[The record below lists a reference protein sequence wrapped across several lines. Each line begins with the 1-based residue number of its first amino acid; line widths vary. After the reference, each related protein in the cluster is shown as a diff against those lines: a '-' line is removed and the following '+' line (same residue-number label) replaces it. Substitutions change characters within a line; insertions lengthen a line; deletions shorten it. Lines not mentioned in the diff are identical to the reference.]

1 MTSKKQLIL
10 LIVLSIVFVLGV
22 CGGAFAAPQA
32 SVQTTTTTTT
42 QTTLASVATTT
53 TTTMPTTI
61 TTTTTTTTTVPT
73 ITTTKHTTAGDYE
86 VAQYIWSYFK
96 KLGWSDSVAAGV
108 MGNIMTES
116 GGQSLK
122 NIQWWIKD
130 SHGNHYGICQWS
142 LKYYPEIDNASLDE
156 QLDFLASGIEKEI
169 NSFGYNYKSGFDY
182 QQFLELSSVEEAAL
196 AFAKS
201 YERCRGG
208 SGYDRRTKNA
218 KIAYNYFVG

>member
-10 LIVLSIVFVLGV
+10 LIVLSIVFVLGI

-42 QTTLASVATTT
+42 QTTLALVATT
-53 TTTMPTTI
+53 TTTMPTTTI
-61 TTTTTTTTTVPT
+61 TTTTTTMP
-73 ITTTKHTTAGDYE
+73 ITTTTTKYTPTGDYE
-86 VAQYIWSYFK
+86 VAKYIWSYFK

-108 MGNIMTES
+108 MGNNMTES
-116 GGQSLK
+116 GGQSLE

-142 LKYYPEIDNASLDE
+142 LKYYPEIDNASLDK

-169 NSFGYNYKSGFDY
+169 NSFGYKYKSGFDY
-182 QQFLELSSVEEAAL
+182 QQFLELDSVDEAAL

>member
-10 LIVLSIVFVLGV
+10 LIVLSIVFVLGI
-22 CGGAFAAPQA
+22 CGGAFTAPQT

-42 QTTLASVATTT
+42 QTTLASV
-53 TTTMPTTI
+53 
-61 TTTTTTTTTVPT
+61 TTTTTTVPT
-73 ITTTKHTTAGDYE
+73 ITTTTITTTTTRPTTTTKYTPTGDYE
-86 VAQYIWSYFK
+86 VAKYIWSYFK

-116 GGQSLK
+116 GGQSLED
-122 NIQWWIKD
+122 IQWWIKD
-130 SHGNHYGICQWS
+130 SRGNHYGICQWS
-142 LKYYPEIDNASLDE
+142 LKYYSEIDNASLDE
-156 QLDFLASGIEKEI
+156 QLDFLASSIEKEI
-169 NSFGYNYKSGFDY
+169 NSFGYKYKSGFDY
-182 QQFLELSSVEEAAL
+182 QQFLELDSVDEAAL

>member
-10 LIVLSIVFVLGV
+10 LIVLSIVFALGI

-42 QTTLASVATTT
+42 QTTLALVATTTTTMPTTTITTT
-53 TTTMPTTI
+53 TTTMPTT
-61 TTTTTTTTTVPT
+61 TTTTTKYIPT
-73 ITTTKHTTAGDYE
+73 GDYE
-86 VAQYIWSYFK
+86 VAKYIWSYFK
-96 KLGWSDSVAAGV
+96 KLGWSDKVAAGV

-116 GGQSLK
+116 GGQSLE
-122 NIQWWIKD
+122 NIQWWVKA

-142 LKYYPEIDNASLDE
+142 LKYYPEIDNASLDK
-156 QLDFLASGIEKEI
+156 QLEFLASGIEKEI
-169 NSFGYNYKSGFDY
+169 NSFGYKYKSGFDY
-182 QQFLELSSVEEAAL
+182 EQFLELDSVDEAAL

>member
-10 LIVLSIVFVLGV
+10 LIVLSIVFVLGI

-42 QTTLASVATTT
+42 QTTLASVTTT
-53 TTTMPTTI
+53 TTTMPTTTTI
-61 TTTTTTTTTVPT
+61 TTTTTMPTTTT
-73 ITTTKHTTAGDYE
+73 TTKYTPTGDYE
-86 VAQYIWSYFK
+86 VAKYIWNYFK

-116 GGQSLK
+116 GGQSLE

-142 LKYYPEIDNASLDE
+142 LKYYPEIDNASLDK

-169 NSFGYNYKSGFDY
+169 NSFGYKYKSGFDY
-182 QQFLELSSVEEAAL
+182 QQFLELDSVDEAAL

>member
-32 SVQTTTTTTT
+32 SVQTTTTTTA

-61 TTTTTTTTTVPT
+61 TTTTTTTTVPT
-73 ITTTKHTTAGDYE
+73 ITTTKHTTAVDYE
-86 VAQYIWSYFK
+86 VAKYIWSYFK
-96 KLGWSDSVAAGV
+96 KLGWNDSVAAGV

-142 LKYYPEIDNASLDE
+142 LKHYPEIDNASLDK

-169 NSFGYNYKSGFDY
+169 NSFGYNYKSGFNY
-182 QQFLELSSVEEAAL
+182 QQFLELDSVEEAAL